1 MVGKNKAFIIELLQQ
16 KLPAHFT
23 YHSYEHT
30 LHVYDNVEMIA
41 KHEGVV
47 GTELELLQMA
57 ALFHDIGFIEGREEH
72 ETRGCE
78 IAKPYLQD
86 WHYNNDQIALING
99 MIMATKIPQQASTQL
114 ERILADADLA
124 YLGTDNYDEISDL
137 LLKELRFFNPSLSEK
152 EWLAIQIKFLQQH
165 NYHTEYCRT
174 FRDEAKQRNLAKLV
188 EQYNLYDDEG

>member
-16 KLPAHFT
+16 KLPAYLT

-72 ETRGCE
+72 EARGCV

-86 WHYNNDQIALING
+86 WHYSMDQIALING
-99 MIMATKIPQQASTQL
+99 MIMATKIPQQARTQL

-152 EWLAIQIKFLQQH
+152 DWLAIQIKFLQQH
-165 NYHTEYCRT
+165 TYHTEYCRT